1 MQSNAQLRKHLPNA
15 FFTKVVYFFHMLRKV
30 KLGSRVVVYVS
41 AKLSRYP
48 ENITIGDDVV
58 IKGGAHICVCNEG
71 AKIEIG
77 DRTTIGFHTFI
88 YSSQKIIIG
97 SDCMIAPF
105 VYLVDS
111 NHSSKRS
118 DLMNLQPNVTSPIFI
133 ENDV

>member
-1 MQSNAQLRKHLPNA
+1 M
-15 FFTKVVYFFHMLRKV
+15 
-30 KLGSRVVVYVS
+30 
-41 AKLSRYP
+41 
-48 ENITIGDDVV
+48 

-77 DRTTIGFHTFI
+77 ERTTIGFHTFI

-118 DLMNLQPNVTSPIFI
+118 DLMNLQPNVTSPIII
-133 ENDV
+133 ENDVWLGANSTILSGVTIKQGAIVASGSIVNRDIEAYEIYAGSPAKKIGERK